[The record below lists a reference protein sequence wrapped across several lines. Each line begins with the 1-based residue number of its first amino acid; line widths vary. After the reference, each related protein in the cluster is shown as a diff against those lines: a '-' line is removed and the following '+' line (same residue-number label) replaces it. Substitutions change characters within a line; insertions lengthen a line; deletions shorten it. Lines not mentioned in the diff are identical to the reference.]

1 MDLTLAREMIENTM
15 RMGIELHVLKHERDE
30 IQQKYTVLLA
40 EHEKLRKLF
49 EMYCA
54 EARREIDQ
62 KEFNIVEA
70 IIKPVNIVVT
80 EEVAPTSESE
90 KDETHAV
97 TETVVDPL
105 EEKKAKRK
113 EYMRNYMRKKREK
126 KAGK

>member
-30 IQQKYTVLLA
+30 IQQKYTALLA
-40 EHEKLRKLF
+40 EHETLRKLF

-54 EARREIDQ
+54 EARREVDQ

-70 IIKPVNIVVT
+70 ITTPVNIVAT
-80 EEVAPTSESE
+80 EVVAPISEND
-90 KDETHAV
+90 DETR
-97 TETVVDPL
+97 VVNEIVIDPL

-113 EYMRNYMRKKREK
+113 EYMRNYMRKKREE

>member
-15 RMGIELHVLKHERDE
+15 RMGIELHALKHERDE

-54 EARREIDQ
+54 EARREVDQ

-70 IIKPVNIVVT
+70 ITTPVNIVAT
-80 EEVAPTSESE
+80 EEVAPTSEND
-90 KDETHAV
+90 DETR
-97 TETVVDPL
+97 VVNEIVIDPL

-113 EYMRNYMRKKREK
+113 EYMRNYMRKKREEK
-126 KAGK
+126 TGK

>member
-15 RMGIELHVLKHERDE
+15 RMGIELHALKHERDE
-30 IQQKYTVLLA
+30 IQQKYKVLLA

-80 EEVAPTSESE
+80 EEVAPMSEPE
-90 KDETHAV
+90 KDETHVV

-113 EYMRNYMRKKREK
+113 EYMRNYMRKKREE